1 MKWNINWTFIKLVA
15 TSGLIITI
23 IILVKLNSSLRERA
37 IRNEH
42 NIEVLT
48 DSLHHKKVDGLN
60 VAFTG
65 GLYLTPKQFKQTQ
78 KATVE
83 EVKKLGIRVKDV
95 QSVAQVKTLTRDS
108 LVKVFVLRD
117 SVFRYSDKWCNF
129 KASMK
134 DSSFIYSVRDSLS
147 MIVNRV
153 YKHKFLWL
161 RWGLKGYNITVTNF
175 NPKSSVEY
183 LKFIEIK

>member
-1 MKWNINWTFIKLVA
+1 MKWILIKLA
-15 TSGLIITI
+15 AFAGLVITI
-23 IILVKLNSSLRERA
+23 IFLAKSNISLRERA
-37 IRNEH
+37 ERNER
-42 NIEVLT
+42 NVEVLS

-78 KATVE
+78 SGTVLD
-83 EVKKLGIRVKDV
+83 VKKLGIRVKDV
-95 QSVAQVKTLTRDS
+95 QSVAQVKTVTRDS

-117 SVFRYSDKWCNF
+117 SVFRYSDKWCSF
-129 KASMK
+129 KTSTK

-153 YKHKFLWL
+153 YRHRFLWW
-161 RWGLKGYNITVTNF
+161 RWGVRGYNVTVINF
-175 NPKSSVEY
+175 NPHGNIIY
-183 LKFIEIK
+183 LKYIDVKK